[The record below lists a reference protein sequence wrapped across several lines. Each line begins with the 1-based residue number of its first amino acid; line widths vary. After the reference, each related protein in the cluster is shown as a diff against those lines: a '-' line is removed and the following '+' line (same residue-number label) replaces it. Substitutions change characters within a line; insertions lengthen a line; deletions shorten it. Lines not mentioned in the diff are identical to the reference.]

1 MTIIIWLNLL
11 GSIRS
16 FMLYADSHNSPNTKS
31 WETGKGIIITS
42 FLIAAEMYNQDV
54 NGDFPGSP
62 LVKTPPSKVGGEGLV
77 PGLGNKIPHASQPKI
92 QNIKQ
97 KQQCNKFNE
106 DFKNALHLKKIFKT
120 ENK

>member
-16 FMLYADSHNSPNTKS
+16 FMLYADSHNSLNTKS

-54 NGDFPGSP
+54 QGDFPCSP
-62 LVKTPPSKVGGEGLV
+62 LVNAVHLSMQGERVWSLV
-77 PGLGNKIPHASQPKI
+77 LEIKSRMPHSQKPKI
-92 QNIKQ
+92 
-97 KQQCNKFNE
+97 
-106 DFKNALHLKKIFKT
+106 
-120 ENK
+120 